1 MVSVVEGEKSGQR
14 LKGIK
19 EISKYQVEIT
29 KVAVEGLDDLS
40 EKVRL
45 GEAK

>member
-1 MVSVVEGEKSGQR
+1 MILVVEGEKSGQR
-14 LKGIK
+14 LNWIK
-19 EISKYQVEIT
+19 EISKHQVEIT
-29 KVAVEGLDDLS
+29 KLAVEGLDDLS